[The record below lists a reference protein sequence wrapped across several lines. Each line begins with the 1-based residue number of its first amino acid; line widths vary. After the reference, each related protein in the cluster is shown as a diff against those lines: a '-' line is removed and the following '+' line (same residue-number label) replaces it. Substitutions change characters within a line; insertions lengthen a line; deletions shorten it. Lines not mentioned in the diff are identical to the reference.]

1 MIPTQTTRWLALSG
15 VALLAVFGGLRPFRS
30 SIGTGQP
37 PNVLPGTGCFHDVTA
52 SVGLAF
58 RYDNDAT
65 PQRRFIETTGGG
77 CAFLDYDNDGY
88 LDVFAVQSGPAPG
101 SPPRPRPH
109 HALYHNLAGQRFE
122 DVTG

>member
-1 MIPTQTTRWLALSG
+1 MIPTHLSRWLALSG
-15 VALLAVFGGLRPFRS
+15 VALLAVSGCARPHGTNSGGLQQMRS
-30 SIGTGQP
+30 VLSTNGTFQ
-37 PNVLPGTGCFHDVTA
+37 DVTT

-88 LDVFAVQSGPAPG
+88 LDIFAVQSGPAPG
-101 SPPRPRPH
+101 GPVRPRPH
-109 HALYHNLAGQRFE
+109 HALY
-122 DVTG
+122 